1 MWYPQHA
8 GHPPRV
14 VGDPWAETRWRAG
27 GPQGLCQGSYR
38 LERERGGSAGSMP
51 RDVLGNWSSGNKQT
65 NKKAL
70 MGSTHN
76 KYLHCANL
84 KLSV

>member
-8 GHPPRV
+8 GHPHHA
-14 VGDPWAETRWRAG
+14 VGEPWAETGWRAG
-27 GPQGLCQGSYR
+27 GPRGLCQGSDS
-38 LERERGGSAGSMP
+38 LEREQDGSAGSMP
-51 RDVLGNWSSGNKQT
+51 RDVLGNWSSENKRT

-70 MGSTHN
+70 IGSTYN
-76 KYLHCANL
+76 KYLYCANL

>member
-1 MWYPQHA
+1 
-8 GHPPRV
+8 
-14 VGDPWAETRWRAG
+14 
-27 GPQGLCQGSYR
+27 
-38 LERERGGSAGSMP
+38 MP
-51 RDVLGNWSSGNKQT
+51 RDVLGNWSSGNKHT

-76 KYLHCANL
+76 KYLHRADL